1 MGILLVSLLLA
12 ILTTLYVGLVAYM
25 RMGWGRLPV
34 WRKPDG
40 FVPRTRVSILVAA
53 RNEAPNIGTLIDAL
67 LAQAYP
73 RELLEIIIIDDH
85 STDGTSA
92 VVQRYAGDGVQ
103 LIVLNESEPLNSY
116 KKKAIAKGIAR
127 ATGEL
132 VVTTDADCRMGPQW
146 LATVVA
152 YYEQHELYM
161 VSSPVVYSDEKNAF
175 EEAQTLEFLYLIG
188 LGAAGIGNRHPS
200 TCNGANLAYRRDV
213 FYEMGG
219 FAGIDDLASGDD
231 ELLLHK
237 VAERYAD
244 RIGFC
249 KSAEAIVYTD
259 AKPTLRELLS
269 QRKRWASKSTKYKNK
284 AIVALGVSIWLFNVA
299 LLAAGGLALFLPGY
313 TTVLFCALAAKFVV
327 EWVFLRP
334 LVKFAGRK
342 HLLGYLPPL
351 TIVHVLYIVYIGLA
365 GNWGK
370 YDWKGRRV
378 R

>member
-1 MGILLVSLLLA
+1 MGVQLVSLLA
-12 ILTTLYVGLVAYM
+12 IFATLYVALVLYM
-25 RMGWGRLPV
+25 RIGWHRLPA
-34 WRKPDG
+34 WRRPAH
-40 FVPRTRVSILVAA
+40 FVPSTRVSVLVAA
-53 RNEAPNIGTLIDAL
+53 RNEAPNIGILIDSL
-67 LAQAYP
+67 LAQEYP

-85 STDGTSA
+85 STDGTSS
-92 VVQRYAGDGVQ
+92 VVERYTAQGVK

-116 KKKAIAKGIAR
+116 KKKAIAEGIGL

-132 VVTTDADCRMGPQW
+132 VVTTDADCRMGTQW

-152 YYEQHELYM
+152 YYEQHQLYM
-161 VSSPVVYSDEKNAF
+161 VSSPVIYSGEKNAF

-237 VAERYAD
+237 VAERYTD

-249 KSAEAIVYTD
+249 KSAEAVVYTD

-269 QRKRWASKSTKYKNK
+269 QRRRWASKSTKYKNK
-284 AIVALGVSIWLFNVA
+284 AIVALGVSIWLFNVL
-299 LLAAGGLALFLPGY
+299 LLAIGVLAIFLPGY
-313 TTVLFCALAAKFVV
+313 TAVFLWTLAAKFLL
-327 EWVFLRP
+327 ELAFLYP
-334 LVKFAGRK
+334 LVSFANRK
-342 HLLGYLPPL
+342 RLLGYLPLL
-351 TIVHVLYIVYIGLA
+351 TIVHVVYMVYIGLA

-370 YDWKGRRV
+370 YDWKGRQV